1 MEKKMSQISQSTS
14 QASSQSTS
22 NMNPVVTFFLGFFV
36 GLILALIGAEKWATI
51 VQKKAPINPEHI
63 VLEPSQSE
71 PPATTHIDPAAPVAE
86 TKTHEELPDH
96 DMEITKSMRDRMIT
110 IDFLDLLQDAD
121 LHRYRHEG
129 ETKGVI
135 LAKIRTG
142 SIYEKAGFK
151 DGDIIEQINGIAVAD
166 IAKKPTKMKL
176 DLPAADRLV
185 FIVRRNEKMI
195 KLQIRV
201 AGGLN

>member
-1 MEKKMSQISQSTS
+1 MSKSPKVTS
-14 QASSQSTS
+14 QDSAPSTS
-22 NMNPVVTFFLGFFV
+22 NMSPMLTFFLGFFV
-36 GLILALIGAEKWATI
+36 GLVLALVGADKWATI
-51 VQKKAPINPEHI
+51 VQKTAANKAEQI
-63 VLEPSQSE
+63 VLEPSHAE
-71 PPATTHIDPAAPVAE
+71 PPVTTSITPTAPVAE
-86 TKTHEELPDH
+86 TKSDEERPDH
-96 DMEITKSMRDRMIT
+96 DMEITKAMRDRMIT

-142 SIYEKAGFK
+142 SIYDKAGFK

-166 IAKKPTKMKL
+166 IAKKPSKMKH

-185 FIVRRNEKMI
+185 FIVRRNDKII

-201 AGGLN
+201 AGGIN

>member
-1 MEKKMSQISQSTS
+1 MSKIPKVTS
-14 QASSQSTS
+14 QDSPHSTS
-22 NMNPVVTFFLGFFV
+22 NMSPMLTFFLGFFV
-36 GLILALIGAEKWATI
+36 GLVLALVGADKWATI
-51 VQKKAPINPEHI
+51 VQKTAANKAEQI
-63 VLEPSQSE
+63 VLEPSHAE
-71 PPATTHIDPAAPVAE
+71 PSVTTPITPTAPVAE
-86 TKTHEELPDH
+86 TKSDEERPDH
-96 DMEITKSMRDRMIT
+96 DMEITKAMRDRMIT

-142 SIYEKAGFK
+142 SIYDKAGFK
-151 DGDIIEQINGIAVAD
+151 DGDIIQQINGIAVAD
-166 IAKKPTKMKL
+166 IAKKPSKMKH

-185 FIVRRNEKMI
+185 FIVRRNDKII

-201 AGGLN
+201 AGGIN